1 MAKDFTT
8 VINKFLGLHQCE
20 AGESRLKTGESP
32 NMLNLTVTPNHT
44 LLQRDGWETVSDTR
58 GRGRAVCCN
67 GDDIYW
73 VVSDEVWL
81 KNSQGEFLIG
91 YLESESGDVCIFPFD
106 SMVYFLD
113 GKRIMQWDGA
123 SFLELI
129 PYVPLIAISC
139 DYLGAGVPF
148 EAVNMLTGKKRQS
161 FTPDG
166 VHSEFQLAEAN
177 IDSVDSVTL
186 FGEEVPKR
194 DYEVNLEK
202 GSVTFDSAPSN
213 TDPNSIEIAF
223 TKGNTESDS
232 IHRMRWAIAY
242 GGENDTRVFLWGDG
256 KYPSHIRY
264 SGVHSGMSGMDYFPE
279 LNFNRIGSGGRI
291 TSVIRHYDGLML
303 FTESEAFGCRSEV
316 RTDDGGL
323 EYTVYPVRTLSAQVG
338 CGADGFARLVDNKPV
353 TLAHSGLY
361 RWSSSTI
368 RDERNAEE
376 IGERIRLGLGELGV
390 EGVRSFDKAT
400 TSELYIWK
408 GNKVYVYNYST
419 DLFYYY
425 EGFDAAAFDEDGKGV
440 TWFVRCDG
448 RLCRF
453 TDVKS
458 DGGEPIPF
466 RWESGYE
473 EHFGLDTKN
482 VHRLEFEVYPISATG
497 FGFSWVSERLTGRYD
512 TLEVVYNLADFA
524 NICFDTFSFS
534 TAVTPVRLH
543 KRIKTKRTRGFKI
556 IIENDGNRGDFHLLS
571 LRVSGRLTDAQ

>member
-20 AGESRLKTGESP
+20 AGESRLKSGESP
-32 NMLNLTVTPNHT
+32 NMLNLTVTPNRT
-44 LLQRDGWETVSDTR
+44 LLQRDGWETVSDTQ
-58 GRGRAVCCN
+58 GVGRAIYCC
-67 GDDIYW
+67 GEDIYW
-73 VVSDEVWL
+73 VVSDEVWM
-81 KNSQGEFLIG
+81 KNSDGEFMIG
-91 YLESESGDVCIFPFD
+91 CLGSVSGEVCIFPFD
-106 SMVYFLD
+106 SKVYFLD

-166 VHSEFQLAEAN
+166 VHSAFQLAETN

-186 FGEEVPKR
+186 LGEEVPRR
-194 DYEVNLEK
+194 DYAVNLEK
-202 GSVTFDSAPSN
+202 GLVTFDSTPSS

-242 GGENDTRVFLWGDG
+242 GGENDTRVFLWGDRE
-256 KYPSHIRY
+256 YPSHIRY
-264 SGVHSGMSGMDYFPE
+264 SGVHNGMSGMDYFPE

-316 RTDDGGL
+316 RSDDGGL

-338 CGADGFARLVDNKPV
+338 CGAEGFARLIDNKPV

-376 IGERIRLGLGELGV
+376 IGERIRLGLKELGV
-390 EGVRSFDKAT
+390 EGVRSFDKAS

-408 GNKVYVYNYST
+408 GSKVYVYNYSI
-419 DLFYYY
+419 DIFYYY
-425 EGFDAAAFDEDGKGV
+425 EGFDAAAFAEDSNGV
-440 TWFVRCDG
+440 TRFVRRDG

-453 TDVKS
+453 TDAKS

-512 TLEVVYNLADFA
+512 TLEVGYNLADFA
-524 NICFDTFSFS
+524 NVCFDAFSFS

-571 LRVSGRLTDAQ
+571 LRVSGRLTDTQ